1 MNDIKICDSDIVI
14 LPNGFPRIVSG
25 FDAVIQQ
32 IETLAS
38 IPKGSFAYDRE
49 LGLFKSE
56 PAFDSDNIISTLES
70 RINEALINEE
80 VYVTVDGLR
89 TQDNIYYAAIT
100 VSDGIRSKETEVK
113 IYG

>member
-1 MNDIKICDSDIVI
+1 MNDIKIRDNDIVI
-14 LPNGFPRIVSG
+14 NSNGFPSVVSG

-32 IETLAS
+32 IELLAS

-49 LGLFKSE
+49 LGLFKSM
-56 PAFDSDNIISTLES
+56 PDFDSDNIISTLES

-89 TQDNIYYAAIT
+89 TQDNVYYAAIT
-100 VSDGIRSKETEVK
+100 VTDGIRSKETEVK

>member
-14 LPNGFPRIVSG
+14 RPNGFPHIVSG
-25 FDAVIQQ
+25 FDVVIQQ
-32 IETLAS
+32 IETLAT

-56 PAFDSDNIISTLES
+56 PDFDSDNIISTLES

-89 TQDNIYYAAIT
+89 TQDNVYYAAIT
-100 VSDGIRSKETEVK
+100 VSDGIRSKETEVR